1 MNHCEKANKTAPLTD
16 ATFSAGK
23 ARSSREEYTTRLAA
37 ETLVYKDVAN
47 INVLPGIFHYWSNK
61 YLRPVIEEFGFS
73 SPDQFFAKYLLE
85 CAAGT
90 PGEQPRFVSIGSGN
104 CDTEVRVAR
113 LIRDGGLSEFTIECL
128 DMNPHMLQRGREMAH
143 QEGMSDY
150 LVFTQT
156 DFNDWRPMHRYAGV
170 MANQSLHHVLNLEKL
185 FDGIALATHKN
196 GLFITH
202 DVIGRNG
209 HMRWPEALT
218 EVHRFWQELPEEYR
232 YNRLLQRH
240 EELYINWDCSTE
252 GFEGIRAQDILQL
265 LLQRFRFR
273 LFIGFANVI
282 DVFIDRAFGHNFDEN
297 GPWDRRFIDRVH
309 AFDEEAMRAG
319 TIKPT
324 HMLAVMSLDPNER
337 CVCSRGITP
346 EMSVRIP

>member
-1 MNHCEKANKTAPLTD
+1 MQPSSQTEAVGTSEAHTLND
-16 ATFSAGK
+16 VVYSAK
-23 ARSSREEYTTRLAA
+23 LAA

-61 YLRPVIEEFGFS
+61 YLRPMIEEFQFS
-73 SPDQFFAKYLLE
+73 SPDQFFAKHMLE
-85 CAAGT
+85 SATRTSEAR
-90 PGEQPRFVSIGSGN
+90 PRFVSIGAGN
-104 CDTEVRVAR
+104 CDTEIRVAKLMR
-113 LIRDGGLSEFTIECL
+113 EACSANFTIECL
-128 DMNPHMLQRGREMAH
+128 DMNPHMLARGRTMAE
-143 QEGMSDY
+143 QEGVSDF
-150 LVFTQT
+150 LEFTEG
-156 DFNDWRPMHRYAGV
+156 DFNEWRPSTRYSCV
-170 MANQSLHHVLNLEKL
+170 IANQSLHHVLNLEGL
-185 FDGIALATHKN
+185 FDSIASSMHPKA
-196 GLFITH
+196 LFVTH

-232 YNRLLQRH
+232 YNRLLNRR

-252 GFEGIRAQDILQL
+252 SFEGIRAQDILAL

-282 DVFIDRAFGHNFDEN
+282 DVFVDRAFGHNFDEK

-309 AFDEEAMRAG
+309 AFDEEAMAAG

-324 HMLAVMSLDPNER
+324 HMLAVLSLDPNER

-346 EMSVRIP
+346 EMSVRVPE